1 MNKETTDSENVL
13 VETCPEDR
21 VDFYNSPEFRRC
33 MLEVK

>member
-1 MNKETTDSENVL
+1 MNKETTANENVL

-21 VDFYNSPEFRRC
+21 VDFYNSPEFRQG